1 VRERID
7 LDKRIVMAGRQNAA
21 AASSNSGFRLDV
33 AAKGGNTY
41 SLSRG
46 DLNSALQDPRQ
57 LNFLGRIGTLPSG
70 GVRMEQAPP
79 GSLSDRLGFKEGDII
94 RQVNGQPVNSPG
106 DLARVYQQFGNLN
119 QIRAEVMRGGSPIM
133 LTYQIQP

>member
-1 VRERID
+1 MRERID